1 MNDAN
6 EPNNALTEVIL
17 RNALRYDDLQAA
29 TMSHTI
35 QLRYLPINTAWAFI
49 FGNTDLVAFDGKR
62 LFSSRDEA
70 VWYAKEAGITVSAR
84 GDCATSAVQPSE
96 PTSRTLCAT

>member
-1 MNDAN
+1 MN
-6 EPNNALTEVIL
+6 EPNNAVAEVIL
-17 RNALRYDDLQAA
+17 RKALRRYDDLQET
-29 TMSHTI
+29 TMNNTI
-35 QLRYLPINTAWAFI
+35 QLRYLSVGNAWAFT
-49 FGNTDLVAFDGKR
+49 FGTDLVAFDGKR

-70 VWYAKEAGITVSAR
+70 VWYARAAGITVSPR